1 MSIAIKQSKQT
12 FFQHDGGKEEQ
23 DEGVKQRAT
32 RHLPEHVRVEIV
44 TMLRAPVQ
52 HRVLVHDVT
61 GERPVEY
68 SDGERLQR
76 REDLFRGFSNT

>member
-1 MSIAIKQSKQT
+1 M
-12 FFQHDGGKEEQ
+12 
-23 DEGVKQRAT
+23 KQRAT

-76 REDLFRGFSNT
+76 REDLFRGFSNIYCFNVIFKRGFVCIKFFRL